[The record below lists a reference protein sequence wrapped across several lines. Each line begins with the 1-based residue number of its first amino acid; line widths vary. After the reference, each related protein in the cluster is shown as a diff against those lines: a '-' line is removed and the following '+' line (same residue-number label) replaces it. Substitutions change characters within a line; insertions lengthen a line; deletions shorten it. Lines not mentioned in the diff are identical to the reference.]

1 LKGDPVEL
9 CQLSHKFVGFIRK
22 KNKMMM
28 WLCII
33 IREKPKT
40 CLSVCVWAACEL
52 LGSQAQAANL
62 PRKYIV

>member
-1 LKGDPVEL
+1 ME
-9 CQLSHKFVGFIRK
+9 Q
-22 KNKMMM
+22 NNMMIC
-28 WLCII
+28 LCII

-62 PRKYIV
+62 LRKYIV